1 VLTKRVEWMSDEAN
15 DDLSDEE
22 LLKELRRVVKLIDPP
37 PLLLIDLPR
46 REDDRT
52 DRGDG
57 SDSDRSG

>member
-1 VLTKRVEWMSDEAN
+1 MSDEAN

-22 LLKELRRVVKLIDPP
+22 LLEQLRRIVRLIDPP
-37 PLLLIDLPR
+37 PPLLIDLPPC
-46 REDDRT
+46 EDDRT